1 MVKFK
6 DLANDKKNRK
16 IRELVFIGGE
26 TIKVFEPSESDVE
39 AIVALQEKFVGGAN
53 EEDGSVNLTV
63 TGYDLIKVLFPLLT
77 DVEGIDELS
86 EKEIEFVVENPSL
99 AFLQA
104 NHVIE
109 GIVTEV
115 YKTTILAAKNRLLET
130 DFRIESSKA
139 NSEILERTLG
149 LAEKENKTTPIM
161 KKIAEAADKY
171 EQAVAKEAA
180 QNNTPKINPHNGA
193 LKRFEGIFGE

>member
-39 AIVALQEKFVGGAN
+39 AIIALQEKFVGGAN
-53 EEDGSVNLTV
+53 EEDGSVTLAV
-63 TGYDLIKVLFPLLT
+63 TGYDLIRVLFPLLT
-77 DVEGIDELS
+77 DVEGIDELTD
-86 EKEIEFVVENPSL
+86 EDVAFVVENPSL

-149 LAEKENKTTPIM
+149 LAEKENKTAPIL
-161 KKIAEAADKY
+161 KKIADAADKL
-171 EQAVAKEAA
+171 EQAVAKDLA
-180 QNNTPKINPHNGA
+180 QDNTPKINPHNGA